1 MLDNWLSP
9 ISLSTLALPDLNE
22 DQLGSRIQIHTEGKF
37 PSLQG
42 IQIAILA
49 LNEREGVAL
58 RKALYPLS
66 FPFEGLHIADL
77 GTIRKNTEEF
87 IMPVLIELHES
98 GILPIIVGT
107 DPALMQIQYK
117 GLQHE
122 LQHINMVAIDE
133 HIRLSVPA
141 EGVKPDL
148 FNEIVFQ
155 EKSKLFNLGIIG
167 CQTHFVLPSTYR
179 LMEELH
185 FDYIRLGTA
194 RTNLSE
200 VEPIIRDADLLGF
213 QLASLKQSEAPGQ
226 ESATPSGFTIE
237 EACQLSRYGGM
248 SEKVKSFGI
257 FGYKSALDRKAQTA
271 NVLAQMIWYFLDG
284 LHNRKGDFPVAT
296 DGLTEY
302 IVELKSLDFTVTFWK
317 SQRSGRWWLQVP
329 VKTAKKHQRH
339 RLIPC
344 SYNDYKMASQ
354 DELPDRLVNAFKRFL

>member
-9 ISLSTLALPDLNE
+9 IAHSALALPNLEE
-22 DQLGSRIQIHTEGKF
+22 DHLGKCIQIHTEGNF
-37 PSLQG
+37 PDLHG
-42 IQIAILA
+42 IQIAIIA
-49 LNEREGVAL
+49 LNEKEGLAL
-58 RKALYPLS
+58 RKALYPMS

-77 GTIRKNTEEF
+77 GTIRKCSPEF

-98 GILPIIVGT
+98 DILPILIGS
-107 DPALMQIQYK
+107 DPALLQIQYK

-122 LQHINMVAIDE
+122 VQHINMVAIDE
-133 HIRLSVPA
+133 LIRLSVPA
-141 EGVKPDL
+141 EDKSPDL

-155 EKSKLFNLGIIG
+155 EKSKLFHLGIIG
-167 CQTHFVLPSTYR
+167 CQTHFTLPSTYR

-194 RTNLSE
+194 KASLAE
-200 VEPIIRDADLLGF
+200 VEPIIRDADLLSF
-213 QLASLKQSEAPGQ
+213 QMAALKQCEAPGQ
-226 ESATPSGFTIE
+226 DNPSPSGFNVE
-237 EACQLSRYGGM
+237 EACQLSRYAGM

-257 FGYKSALDRKAQTA
+257 FGYKASLDRKAQTA
-271 NVLAQMIWYFLDG
+271 NVLAQLIWYFLDG
-284 LHNRKGDFPVAT
+284 LNNRKGDFPVT
-296 DGLTEY
+296 TEGLTEY
-302 IVELKSLDFTVTFWK
+302 IVELKTLDFTVTFWK

>member
-9 ISLSTLALPDLNE
+9 IAHNALALPNLEE
-22 DQLGSRIQIHTEGKF
+22 DHLAKCIQIHTEGNF
-37 PSLQG
+37 PDLHG
-42 IQIAILA
+42 IQIALIA
-49 LNEREGVAL
+49 LNEKEGLAL

-77 GTIRKNTEEF
+77 GTIRKCSPEF

-98 GILPIIVGT
+98 DILPIIIGS
-107 DPALMQIQYK
+107 DPALLQIQYK

-122 LQHINMVAIDE
+122 VQHINMVAIDE
-133 HIRLSVPA
+133 LIRLSVPA
-141 EGVKPDL
+141 EDKSPDL

-155 EKSKLFNLGIIG
+155 EKSKLFHLGIIG
-167 CQTHFVLPSTYR
+167 CQTHFTLPSTYR

-194 RTNLSE
+194 RASLAE
-200 VEPIIRDADLLGF
+200 VEPIIRDADLLSF
-213 QLASLKQSEAPGQ
+213 QMAALKQCEAPGQ
-226 ESATPSGFTIE
+226 ENPSPSGFNVE
-237 EACQLSRYGGM
+237 EACQLSRYAGM

-257 FGYKSALDRKAQTA
+257 FGYKASLDRKAQTA

-284 LHNRKGDFPVAT
+284 LNNRKGDFPVT
-296 DGLTEY
+296 TEGLTEY
-302 IVELKSLDFTVTFWK
+302 IVELKTLDFTVTFWK